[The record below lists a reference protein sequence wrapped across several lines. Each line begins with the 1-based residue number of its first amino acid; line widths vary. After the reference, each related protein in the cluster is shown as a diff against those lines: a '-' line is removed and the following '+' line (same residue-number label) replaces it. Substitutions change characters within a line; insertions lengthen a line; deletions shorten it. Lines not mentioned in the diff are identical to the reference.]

1 MILIVTFV
9 IFGVVCS
16 MQRWQ
21 RRVFVLYDDGDL
33 TYSVDE
39 NVRSEMFCSF
49 CSVFIIQHYIVEV
62 RKTECFIG
70 SDDQF

>member
-1 MILIVTFV
+1 
-9 IFGVVCS
+9 

-39 NVRSEMFCSF
+39 NVRPEIFLFYFSF
-49 CSVFIIQHYIVEV
+49 YAVLLNL
-62 RKTECFIG
+62 G
-70 SDDQF
+70 